1 MAGSVLIVGAGQA
14 GMTVAQTLREGGYAG
29 PITLVGNE
37 KHGPYQRPPLSKK
50 FLSGELEASRLEL
63 KPEAWFPA
71 NNVTLQTD
79 IEISRVDI
87 TGRTAQHAGG
97 SLAFDHLVFAT
108 GTRSRRP
115 PIPGLHLPGVHTL
128 RDIADVDRLRP
139 SFRPGKTI
147 AIIGAG
153 YIGLEVAAVARGLG
167 LDVVVIEAAER
178 VLARSVSPDVSS
190 FFTSMHRAEGVD
202 LRLATGIAS
211 VEAEGAGLVVATT
224 AQERIQAD
232 VVLVATGAQPNT
244 ELAEAAGVSVRD
256 GILVDGQGRA
266 SAPGVYAA
274 GDCTRF
280 DSARYGRSIR
290 LESVQNAIDQAKAV
304 AGTILGK
311 PGLYD
316 PLPWFW
322 SDQYDVKLQIAGLS
336 QGYDKAVM
344 RPTPDERSFS
354 VYYLKDNVLI
364 AVDSVNRA
372 RDHMMGRR
380 LIGQQLK
387 GSIEDLSSAT
397 NAPENLFK

>member
-1 MAGSVLIVGAGQA
+1 
-14 GMTVAQTLREGGYAG
+14 MTVAQTLREGGNAD

-37 KHGPYQRPPLSKK
+37 HHGPYQRPPLSKK

-63 KPEAWFPA
+63 KPEAWFVA
-71 NNVTLQTD
+71 NNVTVQTG
-79 IEISRVDI
+79 IEISRVDVAA
-87 TGRTAQHAGG
+87 RTAHHAGG
-97 SLAFDHLVFAT
+97 AIAFDQLVFAT

-115 PIPGLHLPGVHTL
+115 PIPGLNLPGVHTL

-139 SFRPGKTI
+139 SFRSGKTI

-167 LDVVVIEAAER
+167 LGVVVIEAAER

-190 FFTSMHRAEGVD
+190 FFAAMHRAEGVD
-202 LRLATGIAS
+202 LRLATGVAA
-211 VEAEGAGLVVATT
+211 VEAESAGLVVVTAT
-224 AQERIQAD
+224 QERIQAD
-232 VVLVATGAQPNT
+232 VLLVATGAQPNT
-244 ELAEAAGVSVRD
+244 ELAEAAGVSVKD

-266 SAPGVYAA
+266 SVPGVYAA

-311 PGLYD
+311 SGQYD

-336 QGYDKAVM
+336 QGYDNAVM
-344 RPTPDERSFS
+344 RPTPDQRSFS

-380 LIGQQLK
+380 LIGQRLK
-387 GSIEDLSSAT
+387 ASIVELSSPD
-397 NAPENLFK
+397 NAPENLFG